1 MIFFP
6 PSYTWSVQR
15 FLWGAGAALLTPS
28 LLVLNWWGFRVPAWL
43 RPQAGGRQALA
54 MGMGSTFLS
63 MNEALRPARLS
74 FIWGSQ
80 AAPVLSVAKLWE
92 RMKLISLQQTGTRC
106 VSLCRKF
113 RNPTSCFQF
122 LIMDYGVKEPV
133 LTLIPMHSKAECEH
147 LA

>member
-6 PSYTWSVQR
+6 LRTHDPCRDFS
-15 FLWGAGAALLTPS
+15 WGAGAALLTPS

-43 RPQAGGRQALA
+43 RPRAGGRQALA
-54 MGMGSTFLS
+54 MGMGGTFLS

-122 LIMDYGVKEPV
+122 LIMDYGVKEPA